1 MKVDMS
7 PEAIDARLTL
17 TSELLNLCLSLAEAK
32 PIPPQKSEEQ
42 KDLKDKTPTLKTNES
57 TN

>member
-32 PIPPQKSEEQ
+32 PIPPQISEEQ
-42 KDLKDKTPTLKTNES
+42 KDSKIKTPTSKTNES